1 MKSKDLNFGIIGSGS
16 WGTAIIKI
24 ISENIN
30 TINWYV
36 RKNKNVEFIKKNQ
49 HNKNYLSSVNL
60 NTKKLKISSNINEVC
75 ENSDILIFA
84 VPSKYIESEL
94 KKIEIDF
101 SKKTIVSA
109 IKGIVPQSNLLFSEH
124 LEKYYQISS
133 SNIAV
138 ISGPCHAEEVG
149 MEKLS
154 YLTMASSNVKR
165 FKNISYAFKCKYI
178 NINMSEDKIGV
189 EYSSMLKNIYALAIG
204 ISNGLGYGDNFQSVL
219 MSNSIREMKYL
230 ISKRDKKDR
239 EINNSV
245 YLGDLLV
252 TGYSA
257 FSRNRMFG
265 NMVGKGYSVRAAQSE
280 MKMIAEGYI
289 ATKKAFQLNNKKNRA
304 KTPILNAVYE
314 ILYEKKSSRKIFK
327 QLSDIIN

>member
-1 MKSKDLNFGIIGSGS
+1 MKSEDLKFGIIGSGS
-16 WGTAIIKI
+16 WATAIIKI

-30 TINWYV
+30 PINWYI
-36 RKNKNVEFIKKNQ
+36 RKNKNIEFIKKNK

-60 NTKKLKISSNINEVC
+60 NTKKLNISPDINEVC

-101 SKKTIVSA
+101 SKKIIICA
-109 IKGIVPQSNLLFSEH
+109 IKGIVPESNLLFSEH
-124 LEKYYQISS
+124 LAKNYKISS
-133 SNIAV
+133 NNIAV

-154 YLTMASSNVKR
+154 YLTMASSNIKR

-178 NINMSEDKIGV
+178 NINMSDDIIGI
-189 EYSSMLKNIYALAIG
+189 EYSSMLKNIYALAVG

-219 MSNSIREMKYL
+219 MSNSIREMKYF

-265 NMVGKGYSVRAAQSE
+265 NMIGKGYNVRAAQSE
-280 MKMIAEGYI
+280 MKMVAEGYI
-289 ATKKAFQLNNKKNRA
+289 ATKKAFYLNKKNKA
-304 KTPILNAVYE
+304 KTPILNAVYK
-314 ILYEKKSSRKIFK
+314 ILYEKKSSKKIFK

>member
-1 MKSKDLNFGIIGSGS
+1 MKSKDLKFGIIGSGS
-16 WGTAIIKI
+16 WGTALIKI
-24 ISENIN
+24 ISENIK

-36 RKNKNVEFIKKNQ
+36 RKKENVEFIKKNK

-60 NTKKLKISSNINEVC
+60 NIKKLNISSDINKVC
-75 ENSDILIFA
+75 ENSDVLIFA

-101 SKKTIVSA
+101 SKKIIISA
-109 IKGIVPQSNLLFSEH
+109 IKGIVPESNLLFSEH
-124 LEKYYQISS
+124 LEKHYKISS
-133 SNIAV
+133 SNIAM

-154 YLTMASSNVKR
+154 YLTMASNNVKR

-178 NINMSEDKIGV
+178 NINISDDIIGI

-219 MSNSIREMKYL
+219 MSNSIREMKYF
-230 ISKRDKKDR
+230 ISKRDTKDR

-265 NMVGKGYSVRAAQSE
+265 NMIGKGYSVRAAQSE
-280 MKMIAEGYI
+280 MKMVAEGYI
-289 ATKKAFQLNNKKNRA
+289 GTKKAFQLNNKKDEA
-304 KTPILNAVYE
+304 KTPILNAVYK

-327 QLSDIIN
+327 QLSDMIN